1 MANNNEVIPFQKKDK
16 VKVIKTEGF
25 EEFLKKGQIYT
36 IFDIDETGIDIG
48 FSRNF
53 PVALFAL
60 VEPDKCDFT
69 EERDILQDVFWSKDL
84 EIPEL
89 EEQISKINYLQAYYG
104 LKMEKLIKELKILEL
119 GFDTWY
125 DKTIEEEID
134 KVSKQFTDPK
144 DKKEFLKNYSTQAK
158 ERRLLTLAHSTEY
171 EEWRKSIIEKEYEI
185 GKLKNIL
192 KSLDTKA
199 INLNIINKNH
209 KEYE

>member
-1 MANNNEVIPFQKKDK
+1 MNKKDK
-16 VKVIKTEGF
+16 VKVIKTDGY
-25 EEFLKKGQIYT
+25 EEFLKKGQVYT
-36 IFDIDETGIDIG
+36 VLDFDESGIDIG

-53 PVALFAL
+53 PLELFAL
-60 VEPDKCDFT
+60 VNPDKCDFT
-69 EERDILQDVFWSKDL
+69 EERDVLQDVFWSKDL

-89 EEQISKINYLQAYYG
+89 EEEISKINYLQAYYG
-104 LKMEKLIKELKILEL
+104 LKMENLVKELKILEL

-125 DKTIEEEID
+125 DKTIDKEINLALN
-134 KVSKQFTDPK
+134 KITDPK
-144 DKKEFLKNYSTQAK
+144 EKKEYLKNYSSQAK
-158 ERRLLTLAHSTEY
+158 ERRFLTLTHSAEY

>member
-53 PVALFAL
+53 PITLFAL
-60 VEPDKCDFT
+60 IEPDKCDFT

-134 KVSKQFTDPK
+134 KVSKQFTDAK

-158 ERRLLTLAHSTEY
+158 ERRLLTLAHSAEY